1 MTMKRPLL
9 ILMVL
14 LLFTITAWAQT
25 RTITGTVIATSDKN
39 PLPGVSVRVKGQK
52 TGTQT
57 GSNGKY
63 SIEVSGSNLSL
74 EFSYLGFETQTKAIG
89 SNNQLDVSLNDEEN
103 NLNEI
108 VVTALGIKREKRTL
122 TYSTQ
127 EVTGNSLVAAKENN
141 LVNALAGKVAGVQIT
156 NSSGAAGS
164 SSKIV
169 IRGNTS
175 LTGENGAL
183 FVVDGV
189 PINNTEAGNPD
200 GALSAG
206 GTANRAIDIDPNIV
220 ESVSILKGAAA
231 SALYGSAAARGV
243 VIITTKTGKGKP
255 SVSLSSGVTFDN
267 AIFPEFQDKYAQG
280 NNGTYI
286 DGNNG
291 ELSSGSWGPLIEGL
305 TVNGVAVKKHDP
317 RKEFFKQGFTTDNT
331 LAVTGATDKSSYLV
345 SYSFLNTKG
354 TMPGTDFG
362 RHAFFTKFTN
372 EITSKVSVT
381 GQLNYIN
388 TANDRLPEGNSLAS
402 PFWTVYAAPISW
414 DPFPTT
420 NPDGS
425 QRVYRAA
432 RNNPYWLVDNVKFA
446 SIVNR
451 FLPVFTLNYNPTS
464 WLTITER
471 LGADIFNDGTTYHEA
486 PGIIGGESADG
497 KMYNREINFRQ
508 YNHDL
513 IIEAK
518 KNFGDD
524 FFGSILV
531 GNNILS
537 SEQRTVFDK
546 GIGLGAK
553 DFYNIANASTIVSR
567 ITDQNYRK
575 VGVYAQMTG
584 EYKRMLSFS
593 LTGRYDG
600 TSVLSA
606 NKRFYPYGSASAG
619 FIFTEPLGLSN
630 NSILNFGKIRVSYSY
645 VGNDNVAPYSIGT
658 PYTKPTIGNIEF
670 PYDGRNGFL
679 LTNTY
684 GDPNLKNEGLKE
696 FETGLELKMFKNR
709 FNIEATYFNKISK
722 DLISTTPIT
731 PSSGFN
737 AAVIN
742 AASMYNRGI
751 ELILSG
757 TPVKTKDI
765 TWVVGLNF
773 SKINNK
779 VTAIGQNLDNIQ
791 FAGFVSPGVFAY
803 KDQPYAVIFGSKYE
817 RNDAGKLVIGEDGY
831 PVIDEQLGPI
841 GNTVPK
847 WNAGLTTTFT
857 WKGISLSAVLDM
869 KKGGDV
875 YNLDNFYLNFYGV
888 TKVTENRT
896 GTKVFDG
903 VTEDGQVNTKEVPID
918 QAYYQNNYSQV
929 DENGVEDGTYVKL
942 RQVSLSYNFEPSLLK
957 KTPFKGLSISATG
970 RNLWFYTP
978 HYTGSDPEVSLYGT
992 GNGGGFTNFVT
1003 PSNRSYNFAVK
1014 VTF

>member
-1 MTMKRPLL
+1 M
-9 ILMVL
+9 LMVL
-14 LLFTITAWAQT
+14 MLFTITAWAQT

-39 PLPGVSVRVKGQK
+39 PLPGVSVRLKGQK
-52 TGTQT
+52 AGTQT
-57 GSNGKY
+57 GANGKY
-63 SIEVSGSNLSL
+63 AIEVTGTNLSL

-89 SNNQLDVSLNDEEN
+89 SNNQIDVSLNDEEN
-103 NLNEI
+103 NLSEI

-127 EVTGNSLVAAKENN
+127 EVGGNALVAAKENN

-183 FVVDGV
+183 IILDGV
-189 PINNTEAGNPD
+189 PINNSEAGNPD

-220 ESVSILKGAAA
+220 ENISVLKGAAA

-243 VIITTKTGKGKP
+243 VIITTKTGKGKT
-255 SVSLSSGVTFDN
+255 SVSLSSGVTLDN
-267 AIFPEFQDKYAQG
+267 PIFPEFQDKYAQG
-280 NNGTYI
+280 SDGVYV

-291 ELSSGSWGPLIEGL
+291 KLSSGSWGPEIAGL
-305 TVNGVAVKKHDP
+305 TVNGAPVTKHDP
-317 RKEFFKQGFTTDNT
+317 RKEFFRQGFTTDNT
-331 LAVTGATDKSSYLV
+331 LAVNGSTDKSTYLV
-345 SYSFLNTKG
+345 SYSFLDTKG
-354 TMPGTDFG
+354 TMPETNFG
-362 RHAFFTKFTN
+362 RHSFFTKFSN
-372 EITSKVSVT
+372 DITQKVTVT
-381 GQLNYIN
+381 GQLNYVN
-388 TANDRLPEGNSLAS
+388 TTNDRLPEGNSLAS

-420 NPDGS
+420 NPDGT

-432 RNNPYWLVDNVKFA
+432 RNNPYWLVDNVKFR
-446 SIVNR
+446 SVVNR
-451 FLPVFTLNYNPTS
+451 FLPVFTLNYKPAP
-464 WLTITER
+464 WLTVTER
-471 LGADIFNDGTTYHEA
+471 IGADIFNDGTTYHEA
-486 PGIIGGESADG
+486 GGIVGGESANG

-508 YNHDL
+508 FNHDL

-524 FFGSILV
+524 FFASFLV

-537 SEQRTVFDK
+537 TDQKTIFDK
-546 GIGLGAK
+546 GIGLSVK
-553 DFYNIANASTIVSR
+553 DYYNIANASTVVSR
-567 ITDQNYRK
+567 ITEQNSRK

-584 EYKRMLSFS
+584 EYKRMLSLS

-600 TSVLSA
+600 TSVLSE

-619 FIFTEPLGLSN
+619 FIFTEPLKLN
-630 NSILNFGKIRVSYSY
+630 DNPILNFGKIRLSYSL
-645 VGNDNVAPYSIGT
+645 VGNDNVQPYSIGRV
-658 PYTKPTIGNIEF
+658 YTQPTIGNIEF

-679 LTNTY
+679 LSNVI
-684 GDPNLKNEGLKE
+684 GDPNLKNESLKE
-696 FETGLELKMFKNR
+696 FEAGVELKMFRNR
-709 FNIEATYFNKISK
+709 LNIEATYFNKISG
-722 DLISTTPIT
+722 DLISSTPIT
-731 PSSGFN
+731 PSSGGN
-737 AAVIN
+737 QAIVN

-751 ELILSG
+751 ELILNG
-757 TPVKTKDI
+757 TAIKTKDI

-773 SKINNK
+773 AKINNK
-779 VTAIGQNLDNIQ
+779 VTEIGQGRDNIQ
-791 FAGFVSPGVFAY
+791 FAGFTSPGVFAY
-803 KDQPYAVIFGSKYE
+803 KDQPYAVIFGSRYL
-817 RNDAGKLVIGEDGY
+817 RNDAGQLIINQDTGY
-831 PVIDEQLGPI
+831 PEIDETLGPI

-888 TKVTENRT
+888 TKVTEDRNSTRVFEGVT
-896 GTKVFDG
+896 PGGQANTKVASI
-903 VTEDGQVNTKEVPID
+903 N
-918 QAYYQNNYSQV
+918 QAYYQNNFSQV

-942 RQVSLSYNFEPSLLK
+942 RQVSLSYNFEPSLLR
-957 KTPFKGLSISATG
+957 KTPFKGLSVSATG

>member
-1 MTMKRPLL
+1 MKKSLPLL
-9 ILMVL
+9 MLLVL
-14 LLFTITAWAQT
+14 FSIAAWAQT
-25 RTITGTVIATSDKN
+25 RTITGTVTAVSDQK
-39 PLPGVSVRVKGQK
+39 PLPGVSIRVVGQK
-52 TGTQT
+52 TGTLT
-57 GSNGKY
+57 NAAGKY
-63 SIEVSGSNLSL
+63 SIQVTGTNLSL
-74 EFSYLGFETQTKAIG
+74 EFSYLGFKSQTKTIG
-89 SNNQLDVSLNDEEN
+89 SNDEVNVSLVDEET

-127 EVTGNSLVAAKENN
+127 EVGGNALVAAKENN

-189 PINNTEAGNPD
+189 PINNSEAGNPD

-206 GTANRAIDIDPNIV
+206 GTANRAIDIDPNII
-220 ESVSILKGAAA
+220 ESVTILKGAAA

-255 SVSLSSGVTFDN
+255 SVSISSGVTVDHP
-267 AIFPEFQDKYAQG
+267 IFPEFQDKYAQG
-280 NNGTYI
+280 SNGEYI

-291 ELSSGSWGPLIEGL
+291 ELGSGSWGPLIDGL
-305 TVNGVAVKKHDP
+305 TVNGVPVQKHDP
-317 RKEFFKQGFTTDNT
+317 RKEFFRTGFTTDNT
-331 LAVTGATDKSSYLV
+331 VAVSGATDKSTYLV
-345 SYSFLNTKG
+345 SYSYLKTKG
-354 TMPGTDFG
+354 TIPGTDFG
-362 RHAFFTKFTN
+362 RHSFFTKFSN
-372 EITSKVSVT
+372 NITDKINVI
-381 GQLNYIN
+381 GQLNYVN
-388 TANDRLPEGNSLAS
+388 TSNDRLPEGNSLAS

-420 NPDGS
+420 YPDGT
-425 QRVYRAA
+425 QRVFRAA
-432 RNNPYWLVDNVKFA
+432 RNNPYWLVDNVKFN
-446 SIVNR
+446 SLVNR
-451 FLPVFTLNYNPTS
+451 FLPVFTVTYNPTP

-471 LGADIFNDGTTYHEA
+471 VGADIFNDATHYHEA
-486 PGIIGGESADG
+486 PGIVGGESDNG

-518 KNFGDD
+518 KNFSDD
-524 FFGSILV
+524 FFGSILI
-531 GNNILS
+531 GNNILAS
-537 SEQRTVFDK
+537 DQKTVFDK
-546 GIGLGAK
+546 GIGLSAK
-553 DFYNIANASTIVSR
+553 DFYNISNASTQIST
-567 ITDQNYRK
+567 ITESNYRK
-575 VGVYAQMTG
+575 VGVYAQLTG
-584 EYKRMLSFS
+584 EYKKMLSLS

-600 TSVLSA
+600 TSVLNSD
-606 NKRFYPYGSASAG
+606 KQFYPYGSASGA
-619 FIFTEPLGLSN
+619 FIFTEALGMN
-630 NSILNFGKIRVSYSY
+630 NNPIMNFGKFRISYSY

-658 PYTKPTIGNIEF
+658 PYIKPIIGNIEF
-670 PYDGRNGFL
+670 PYDNLNGFL

-684 GDPNLKNEGLKE
+684 GDKNLKNEGLKE
-696 FETGLELKMFKNR
+696 FETGFEFKFLKSRLNF
-709 FNIEATYFNKISK
+709 EATYFNKVSQ

-742 AASMYNRGI
+742 AASMYNRGV
-751 ELILSG
+751 EFVLGG
-757 TPVKTKDI
+757 TPIKTKDL
-765 TWVVGLNF
+765 TWDIALNF
-773 SKINNK
+773 TKINNK
-779 VTAIGQNLDNIQ
+779 VTEIGQGLDNIQ

-803 KDQPYAVIFGSKYE
+803 KDQPYAVIFGSRYL
-817 RNDAGKLVIGEDGY
+817 RNDAGRLVIDDEGY
-831 PVIDEQLGPI
+831 PIIDEQLGPI

-847 WNAGLTTTFT
+847 WNAGLTTTLNY
-857 WKGISLSAVLDM
+857 KGISLSAVLDM

-888 TKVTENRT
+888 TKVTEDRT
-896 GTKVFDG
+896 ATKVFDG
-903 VTEDGQVNTKEVPID
+903 VTEDGSENTKQVTLD
-918 QAYYQNNYSQV
+918 QRYYQENFSAV
-929 DENGVEDGTYVKL
+929 DENGVEDGTYIKL
-942 RQVSLSYNFEPSLLK
+942 RQVTLAYTFPAELLR
-957 KTPFKGLSISATG
+957 KTPFKGLSLSATG

-1003 PSNRSYNFAVK
+1003 PSNKSFNFAVK

>member
-1 MTMKRPLL
+1 MKKSLPF
-9 ILMVL
+9 LMLL
-14 LLFTITAWAQT
+14 LLFSIAAWAQT
-25 RTITGTVIATSDKN
+25 RTITGTVTAESDQN
-39 PLPGVSVRVKGQK
+39 PLPGVSIRVVGQK
-52 TGTQT
+52 TGTLT
-57 GSNGKY
+57 NSAGKY
-63 SIEVSGSNLSL
+63 SIQVTGTNLSL
-74 EFSYLGFETQTKAIG
+74 EFSYLGFKTQTKTIG
-89 SNNQLDVSLNDEEN
+89 SSNEVNVSLSDDETS
-103 NLNEI
+103 LNEI
-108 VVTALGIKREKRTL
+108 VVTALGIKRDKRTL

-127 EVTGNSLVAAKENN
+127 EVGGNALVAAKENN

-189 PINNTEAGNPD
+189 PINNSEAGNPD

-206 GTANRAIDIDPNIV
+206 GTANRAIDIDPNII
-220 ESVSILKGAAA
+220 ESVTILKGAAA

-255 SVSLSSGVTFDN
+255 SISISSGITVDHP
-267 AIFPEFQDKYAQG
+267 IFPEFQDKYAQG
-280 NNGTYI
+280 SNGVYI

-291 ELSSGSWGPLIEGL
+291 ELGSGSWGPLIDGL
-305 TVNGVAVKKHDP
+305 TVNGVPVQKHDP
-317 RKEFFKQGFTTDNT
+317 RKEFFRTGLTTDNT
-331 LAVTGATDKSSYLV
+331 VALSGASDKSTYLV
-345 SYSFLNTKG
+345 SYSYLKTKG

-362 RHAFFTKFTN
+362 RHSFFTKFSN
-372 EITSKVSVT
+372 NITDKINVI
-381 GQLNYIN
+381 GQLNYVN

-420 NPDGS
+420 YPDGT
-425 QRVYRAA
+425 QRVFRAA
-432 RNNPYWLVDNVKFA
+432 RNNPYWLVDNVKF
-446 SIVNR
+446 SSLVNR
-451 FLPVFTLNYNPTS
+451 FLPVFTVTYNPTP

-471 LGADIFNDGTTYHEA
+471 VGADIFNDDTHYHEA
-486 PGIIGGESADG
+486 SGIVGGESDNG

-518 KNFGDD
+518 RNFSDD
-524 FFGSILV
+524 FFGSILI
-531 GNNILS
+531 GNNILAS
-537 SEQRTVFDK
+537 DQKTVFDK
-546 GIGLGAK
+546 GIGLSAK
-553 DFYNIANASTIVSR
+553 DFYNISNASTQIST
-567 ITDQNYRK
+567 ITESNYRK
-575 VGVYAQMTG
+575 VGIYAQMTG
-584 EYKRMLSFS
+584 EYKKMLSLS

-600 TSVLSA
+600 TSVLNSD
-606 NKRFYPYGSASAG
+606 KQFYPYGSASGA
-619 FIFTEPLGLSN
+619 FIFTEALGMN
-630 NSILNFGKIRVSYSY
+630 NNPIMNFGKFRISYSY

-658 PYTKPTIGNIEF
+658 PYVKPIIGNIEF
-670 PYDGRNGFL
+670 PYDGLNGFL

-684 GDPNLKNEGLKE
+684 GDRNLKNEGLKE
-696 FETGLELKMFKNR
+696 FETGFEFKFLKSRLNF
-709 FNIEATYFNKISK
+709 EVTYFNKVSK

-742 AASMYNRGI
+742 AASMYNRGV
-751 ELILSG
+751 ELVLGG
-757 TPVKTKDI
+757 TPIKTKNLTWDI
-765 TWVVGLNF
+765 ALNF
-773 SKINNK
+773 TKINNK
-779 VTAIGQNLDNIQ
+779 VTEIGQGLDNIQ

-803 KDQPYAVIFGSKYE
+803 KDQPYAVIFGSRYL
-817 RNDAGKLVIGEDGY
+817 RNDAGRLVIDAEGY
-831 PVIDEQLGPI
+831 PIIDEQLGPI

-847 WNAGLTTTFT
+847 WNAGLTTTLNY
-857 WKGISLSAVLDM
+857 KGITLSAVLDM

-888 TKVTENRT
+888 TKVTEDRT
-896 GTKVFDG
+896 ATKVFDG
-903 VTEDGQVNTKEVPID
+903 VTEDGSENTKQVTLD
-918 QAYYQNNYSQV
+918 QKYYQENFSAV
-929 DENGVEDGTYVKL
+929 DENGVEDGTYIKL
-942 RQVSLSYNFEPSLLK
+942 RQVTLAYTFPADILR
-957 KTPFKGLSISATG
+957 KTPFKGLSVSATG

-992 GNGGGFTNFVT
+992 GNGAGFTNFVT
-1003 PSNRSYNFAVK
+1003 PSNKSFNFAVK

>member
-1 MTMKRPLL
+1 MKKPLL
-9 ILMVL
+9 SLMVL
-14 LLFTITAWAQT
+14 LLFTITVWAQT
-25 RTITGTVIATSDKN
+25 RTITGTVIAAGDKQ
-39 PLPGVSVRVKGQK
+39 PLPGVSVRLKGQK
-52 TGTQT
+52 VGTQT
-57 GSNGKY
+57 GANGRY
-63 SIEVSGSNLSL
+63 SIQVSGTNLSL
-74 EFSYLGFETQTKAIG
+74 EFSYLGFKTQTKAIG
-89 SNNQLDVSLNDEEN
+89 SNDQVDVSLIDDET

-127 EVTGNSLVAAKENN
+127 EVNGNALVAAKENN

-189 PINNTEAGNPD
+189 PINNSEAGNPD

-220 ESVSILKGAAA
+220 ESVSVLKGAAA

-243 VIITTKTGKGKP
+243 VIITTKTGKGKT
-255 SVSLSSGVTFDN
+255 SIALSSGITFDN
-267 AIFPEFQDKYAQG
+267 PIFPEFQDKYAQG
-280 NNGTYI
+280 TNGTYV

-291 ELSSGSWGPLIEGL
+291 QLSSGSWGPLIDGL
-305 TVNGVAVKKHDP
+305 MVNGKPVTKHDP
-317 RKEFFKQGFTTDNT
+317 REEFFRQGFTTDNT
-331 LAVTGATDKSSYLV
+331 LAVNGSTDKSSYLV
-345 SYSFLNTKG
+345 SYSLLNTKG
-354 TMPGTDFG
+354 TMPATNFG
-362 RHAFFTKFTN
+362 RHAFFTKFTH
-372 EITSKVSVT
+372 ELTSKVSVI
-381 GQLNYIN
+381 GQLNYVN
-388 TANDRLPEGNSLAS
+388 TVNDRLPEGNSLAS
-402 PFWTVYAAPISW
+402 PFWTVYSAPISW

-425 QRVYRAA
+425 QRLYRAA
-432 RNNPYWLVDNVKFA
+432 RNNPYWLVDNVKFR
-446 SIVNR
+446 SVVNR
-451 FLPVFTLNYNPTS
+451 FLPVFTINYNPLP
-464 WLTITER
+464 WLSITER
-471 LGADIFNDGTTYHEA
+471 IGADIFNDATTYHEA
-486 PGIIGGESADG
+486 QGIVGGESANG

-524 FFGSILV
+524 FFGSILL

-537 SEQRTVFDK
+537 SDQKTVFDK
-546 GIGLGAK
+546 GIGLSVK
-553 DFYNIANASTIVSR
+553 DYYNIANASTVISR
-567 ITDQNYRK
+567 ITEQNYRK

-584 EYKRMLSFS
+584 EYKRMLSLS

-600 TSVLSA
+600 TSVLS
-606 NKRFYPYGSASAG
+606 KDKQFYPYGSASVG
-619 FIFTEPLGLSN
+619 FIFTEPLGLSSN
-630 NSILNFGKIRVSYSY
+630 PILNFGKIRLSYSY
-645 VGNDNVAPYSIGT
+645 VGNDNVPPYSIGR
-658 PYTKPTIGNIEF
+658 PYIQPTIGNIEF
-670 PYDGRNGFL
+670 PYGGLNGFL
-679 LTNTY
+679 QSNVY

-696 FETGLELKMFKNR
+696 FEAGLELKMFKNR
-709 FNIEATYFNKISK
+709 FNVEATYFNKNSI

-731 PSSGFN
+731 PSSGAN
-737 AAVIN
+737 SAVIN

-757 TPVKTKDI
+757 TPVKTEDI
-765 TWVVGLNF
+765 TWVIGLNF
-773 SKINNK
+773 AKINNK
-779 VTAIGQNLDNIQ
+779 VTEIGQNLDNIQ

-803 KDQPYAVIFGSKYE
+803 KDQPYAVIYGSKYR
-817 RNDAGKLVIGEDGY
+817 RNDAGKLVIDADGY
-831 PVIDEQLGPI
+831 PIIDEALGPI

-857 WKGISLSAVLDM
+857 YKGISLSAVLDM

-888 TKVTENRT
+888 TKLTEDRT
-896 GTKVFDG
+896 GSKVFDG
-903 VTEDGQVNTKEVPID
+903 VTEDGQPNTKVAAID

-942 RQVSLSYNFEPSLLK
+942 RQVSLSYNFPASLLK
-957 KTPFKGLSISATG
+957 KTPIKGLSVSATG

>member
-1 MTMKRPLL
+1 MKKPLL
-9 ILMVL
+9 SLMML
-14 LLFTITAWAQT
+14 LLFTITVWAQT
-25 RTITGTVIATSDKN
+25 RTITGTVIAAGDKQ
-39 PLPGVSVRVKGQK
+39 PLPGVSVRLKGQK
-52 TGTQT
+52 VGTQT
-57 GSNGKY
+57 GANGRY
-63 SIEVSGSNLSL
+63 SIQVSGTNLSL
-74 EFSYLGFETQTKAIG
+74 EFSYLGFKTQTKAIG
-89 SNNQLDVSLNDEEN
+89 SNDQVDVSLIDDET

-127 EVTGNSLVAAKENN
+127 EVNGNALVAAKENN
-141 LVNALAGKVAGVQIT
+141 LINALAGKVAGVQIT

-183 FVVDGV
+183 IVVDGV
-189 PINNTEAGNPD
+189 PINNSEAGNPD

-220 ESVSILKGAAA
+220 ENVSLLKGAAA

-243 VIITTKTGKGKP
+243 VIITTKTGKGKT
-255 SVSLSSGVTFDN
+255 SIALSSGITLDN
-267 AIFPEFQDKYAQG
+267 PIFPEFQDKYAQG
-280 NNGTYI
+280 TNGTYV

-291 ELSSGSWGPLIEGL
+291 QLSSGSWGPLIDGL
-305 TVNGVAVKKHDP
+305 MVNGKPVTKHDP
-317 RKEFFKQGFTTDNT
+317 REEFFRQGFTTDNT
-331 LAVTGATDKSSYLV
+331 LAVNGSTDKSSYLV
-345 SYSFLNTKG
+345 SYSLLNTKG
-354 TMPGTDFG
+354 TMPATNFG
-362 RHAFFTKFTN
+362 RHAFFTKFTH
-372 EITSKVSVT
+372 ELTSKVSVI
-381 GQLNYIN
+381 GQLNYVN
-388 TANDRLPEGNSLAS
+388 TVNDRLPEGNSLAS
-402 PFWTVYAAPISW
+402 PFWTVYSAPISW

-425 QRVYRAA
+425 QRLYRAA
-432 RNNPYWLVDNVKFA
+432 RNNPYWLVDNVKFR
-446 SIVNR
+446 SVVNR
-451 FLPVFTLNYNPTS
+451 FLPVFTINYNPLP
-464 WLTITER
+464 WLSITER
-471 LGADIFNDGTTYHEA
+471 IGADIFNDATTYHEA
-486 PGIIGGESADG
+486 QGIVGGESANG

-524 FFGSILV
+524 FFGSILL

-537 SEQRTVFDK
+537 SDQKSVFDK
-546 GIGLGAK
+546 GIGLSVK
-553 DFYNIANASTIVSR
+553 NYYNIANASTVISR
-567 ITDQNYRK
+567 ITEQNYRK

-584 EYKRMLSFS
+584 EYKRMLSLS

-600 TSVLSA
+600 TSVLS
-606 NKRFYPYGSASAG
+606 KDKQFYPYGSASVG
-619 FIFTEPLGLSN
+619 FIFTEPLGLSS
-630 NSILNFGKIRVSYSY
+630 NSILNFGKIRLSYSY
-645 VGNDNVAPYSIGT
+645 VGNDNVPPYSIGR
-658 PYTKPTIGNIEF
+658 PYIQPTIGNIEF
-670 PYDGRNGFL
+670 PYGGVNGFL
-679 LTNTY
+679 LSNVQ

-696 FETGLELKMFKNR
+696 FEAGLELKMFKNR
-709 FNIEATYFNKISK
+709 FNVEATYFNKNSI

-731 PSSGFN
+731 PSSGAN
-737 AAVIN
+737 SAVIN

-757 TPVKTKDI
+757 TPVKTEDI
-765 TWVVGLNF
+765 TWVIGLNF
-773 SKINNK
+773 AKINNK
-779 VTAIGQNLDNIQ
+779 VTEIGQNLDNIQ

-803 KDQPYAVIFGSKYE
+803 KDQPYAVIYGSKYR
-817 RNDAGKLVIGEDGY
+817 RNDAGKLVIDADGY
-831 PVIDEQLGPI
+831 PIIDEALGPI

-857 WKGISLSAVLDM
+857 YKGISLSAVLDM

-888 TKVTENRT
+888 TKLTEDRT
-896 GTKVFDG
+896 GSKVFDG
-903 VTEDGQVNTKEVPID
+903 VTEDGQPNTKVAAID

-942 RQVSLSYNFEPSLLK
+942 RQVSLSYNFPASLLK
-957 KTPFKGLSISATG
+957 KTPIKGLSVSATG

>member
-1 MTMKRPLL
+1 MKKPLL
-9 ILMVL
+9 SLMVL
-14 LLFTITAWAQT
+14 LLFTITVWAQT
-25 RTITGTVIATSDKN
+25 RTITGTVIAAGDKQ
-39 PLPGVSVRVKGQK
+39 PLPGVSVRLKGQK
-52 TGTQT
+52 VGTQT
-57 GSNGKY
+57 GANGRY
-63 SIEVSGSNLSL
+63 SIQVSGTNLSL
-74 EFSYLGFETQTKAIG
+74 EFSYLGFKTQTKAIG
-89 SNNQLDVSLNDEEN
+89 SNDQVDVSLIDDET

-127 EVTGNSLVAAKENN
+127 EVNGNALVAAKENN

-189 PINNTEAGNPD
+189 PINNSEAGNPD

-220 ESVSILKGAAA
+220 ESVSVLKGAAA

-243 VIITTKTGKGKP
+243 VIITTKTGKGKT
-255 SVSLSSGVTFDN
+255 SIALSSGITFDN
-267 AIFPEFQDKYAQG
+267 PIFPEFQDKYAQG
-280 NNGTYI
+280 TNGTYV

-291 ELSSGSWGPLIEGL
+291 QLSSGSWGPLIDGL
-305 TVNGVAVKKHDP
+305 MVNGKPVTKHDP
-317 RKEFFKQGFTTDNT
+317 REEFFRQGFTTDNT
-331 LAVTGATDKSSYLV
+331 LAVNGSTDKSSYLV

-354 TMPGTDFG
+354 TMPATNFG
-362 RHAFFTKFTN
+362 RHAFFTKFTH
-372 EITSKVSVT
+372 ELTSKVSVI
-381 GQLNYIN
+381 GQLNYVN
-388 TANDRLPEGNSLAS
+388 TVNDRLPEGNSLAS
-402 PFWTVYAAPISW
+402 PFWTVYSAPISW

-425 QRVYRAA
+425 QRLYRAA
-432 RNNPYWLVDNVKFA
+432 RNNPYWLVDNVKFR
-446 SIVNR
+446 SVVNR
-451 FLPVFTLNYNPTS
+451 FLPVFTINYNPLP
-464 WLTITER
+464 WLSITER
-471 LGADIFNDGTTYHEA
+471 IGADVFNDATTYHEA
-486 PGIIGGESADG
+486 QGIVGGESANG

-518 KNFGDD
+518 KSFGD
-524 FFGSILV
+524 FFGSILL

-537 SEQRTVFDK
+537 TDQKTVFDK
-546 GIGLGAK
+546 GIGLSVK
-553 DFYNIANASTIVSR
+553 NYYNIANASTVISR
-567 ITDQNYRK
+567 ITELNSRK

-584 EYKRMLSFS
+584 EYKRMLSLS

-600 TSVLSA
+600 TSVLS
-606 NKRFYPYGSASAG
+606 KDKQFYPYGSASVG
-619 FIFTEPLGLSN
+619 FIFTEPLGLSSN
-630 NSILNFGKIRVSYSY
+630 PILNFGKIRLSYSY
-645 VGNDNVAPYSIGT
+645 VGNDNVPPYSIGRS
-658 PYTKPTIGNIEF
+658 YIQPTIGNIEF
-670 PYDGRNGFL
+670 PYSGLNGFL
-679 LTNTY
+679 LSNVY

-696 FETGLELKMFKNR
+696 FEAGLELKMFKNR
-709 FNIEATYFNKISK
+709 FNIEATYFNKNSVR
-722 DLISTTPIT
+722 LISSTPIT
-731 PSSGFN
+731 PSSGAN
-737 AAVIN
+737 SAVIN

-757 TPVKTKDI
+757 TPVKTEDI
-765 TWVVGLNF
+765 TWVIGLNF
-773 SKINNK
+773 AKINNK
-779 VTAIGQNLDNIQ
+779 VTEIGQNLDNIQ

-803 KDQPYAVIFGSKYE
+803 KDQPYAVIYGSKYR
-817 RNDAGKLVIGEDGY
+817 RNDAGKLVIDANGY
-831 PVIDEQLGPI
+831 PIIDEALGPI

-857 WKGISLSAVLDM
+857 YKGISLSAVLDM

-888 TKVTENRT
+888 TKLTEDRT
-896 GTKVFDG
+896 GSKVFDG
-903 VTEDGQVNTKEVPID
+903 VTEDGQPNTKVAAID

-942 RQVSLSYNFEPSLLK
+942 RQVSLSYNFPASLLK
-957 KTPFKGLSISATG
+957 KTPIKGLSVSATG

>member
-1 MTMKRPLL
+1 MKKPLL
-9 ILMVL
+9 SLMVL
-14 LLFTITAWAQT
+14 LLFTITVWAQT
-25 RTITGTVIATSDKN
+25 RTITGTVIAAGDKQ
-39 PLPGVSVRVKGQK
+39 PLPGVSVRLKGQK
-52 TGTQT
+52 VGTQT
-57 GSNGKY
+57 GANGRY
-63 SIEVSGSNLSL
+63 SIQVSGTNLSL
-74 EFSYLGFETQTKAIG
+74 EFSYLGFKTQTKAIG
-89 SNNQLDVSLNDEEN
+89 SNDQVDVSLIDDET

-127 EVTGNSLVAAKENN
+127 EVNGNALVAAKENN

-189 PINNTEAGNPD
+189 PINNSEAGNPD

-220 ESVSILKGAAA
+220 ESVSVLKGAAA

-243 VIITTKTGKGKP
+243 VIITTKTGKGKT
-255 SVSLSSGVTFDN
+255 SIALSSGITFDN
-267 AIFPEFQDKYAQG
+267 PIFPEFQDKYAQG
-280 NNGTYI
+280 TNGTYV

-291 ELSSGSWGPLIEGL
+291 QLSSGSWGPLIDGL
-305 TVNGVAVKKHDP
+305 MVNGKPVTKHNP
-317 RKEFFKQGFTTDNT
+317 REEFFRQGFTTDNT
-331 LAVTGATDKSSYLV
+331 LAVNGSTDKSSYLV
-345 SYSFLNTKG
+345 SYSLLNTKG
-354 TMPGTDFG
+354 TMPATNFG
-362 RHAFFTKFTN
+362 RHAFFTKFTH
-372 EITSKVSVT
+372 ELTSKVSVI
-381 GQLNYIN
+381 GQLNYVN
-388 TANDRLPEGNSLAS
+388 TVNDRLPEGNSLAS
-402 PFWTVYAAPISW
+402 PFWTVYSAPISW

-425 QRVYRAA
+425 QRLYRAA
-432 RNNPYWLVDNVKFA
+432 RNNPYWLVDNVKFR
-446 SIVNR
+446 SVVNR
-451 FLPVFTLNYNPTS
+451 FLPVFTINYNPLP
-464 WLTITER
+464 WLSITER
-471 LGADIFNDGTTYHEA
+471 IGADIFNDATTYHEA
-486 PGIIGGESADG
+486 QGIVGGESANG

-524 FFGSILV
+524 FFGSILL

-537 SEQRTVFDK
+537 SDQKTVFDK
-546 GIGLGAK
+546 GIGLSVK
-553 DFYNIANASTIVSR
+553 DYYNIANASTVISR
-567 ITDQNYRK
+567 ITEQNYRK

-584 EYKRMLSFS
+584 EYKRMLSLS

-600 TSVLSA
+600 TSVLS
-606 NKRFYPYGSASAG
+606 KDKQFYPYGSASVG
-619 FIFTEPLGLSN
+619 FIFTEPLGLSSN
-630 NSILNFGKIRVSYSY
+630 PILNFGKIRLSYSY
-645 VGNDNVAPYSIGT
+645 VGNDNVPPYSIGR
-658 PYTKPTIGNIEF
+658 PYIQPTIGNIEF
-670 PYDGRNGFL
+670 PYGGLNGFL
-679 LTNTY
+679 QSNVY

-696 FETGLELKMFKNR
+696 FEAGLELKMFKNR
-709 FNIEATYFNKISK
+709 FNVEATYFNKNSI

-731 PSSGFN
+731 PSSGAN
-737 AAVIN
+737 SAVIN

-757 TPVKTKDI
+757 TPVKTEDI
-765 TWVVGLNF
+765 TWVIGLNF
-773 SKINNK
+773 AKINNK
-779 VTAIGQNLDNIQ
+779 VTEIGQNLDNIQ

-803 KDQPYAVIFGSKYE
+803 KDQPYAVIYGSKYR
-817 RNDAGKLVIGEDGY
+817 RNDAGKLVIDADGY
-831 PVIDEQLGPI
+831 PIIDEALGPI

-857 WKGISLSAVLDM
+857 YKGISLSAVLDM

-888 TKVTENRT
+888 TKLTEDRT
-896 GTKVFDG
+896 GSKVFDG
-903 VTEDGQVNTKEVPID
+903 VTEDGQPNTKVAAID

-942 RQVSLSYNFEPSLLK
+942 RQVSLSYNFPASLLK
-957 KTPFKGLSISATG
+957 KTPIKGLSVSATG